1 MSLDISFNIAG
12 LVIGILGLGTFQ
24 MLIFV
29 IRSLLPHHRLA
40 SLEKDYTAAVNL
52 FECSLAEDLLFD
64 REVIRIRETL
74 ESIRA
79 SMNLLHNEAIGLRS
93 VWQQLSAIFRTMS
106 SELGELCDRIHEVRV
121 VLASSSQNGRARLQ
135 ETGRR
140 YRPCIRPSTTT
151 SSNARSSRM
160 TYVMPMGSQSSP
172 SDVLDRSAGSDIVP
186 NQPRCLDAPP
196 SGSSNHSTSSLP
208 STQPPA
214 RRDST
219 HSTVST
225 ADTMVDLEASDIT
238 KSSAD
243 QATPSH
249 TSGTSLNPQTLPI
262 LDRSDTLSAANSLR
276 KYCADLVD
284 HVDSIQSF
292 LSLPSSRLDPD
303 VDIDGLSEGLSASK
317 AHLASLSRFWSRPET
332 GLLLPS

>member
-1 MSLDISFNIAG
+1 
-12 LVIGILGLGTFQ
+12 
-24 MLIFV
+24 
-29 IRSLLPHHRLA
+29 
-40 SLEKDYTAAVNL
+40 
-52 FECSLAEDLLFD
+52 
-64 REVIRIRETL
+64 
-74 ESIRA
+74 
-79 SMNLLHNEAIGLRS
+79 MNLLHNEAIGLRS

-121 VLASSSQNGRARLQ
+121 VLAVRFRFLISFLLSEYLQSSSQNGRARLQ

-151 SSNARSSRM
+151 ISNARSSRM
-160 TYVMPMGSQSSP
+160 TYVMPTGSQSSP
-172 SDVLDRSAGSDIVP
+172 SDGMSWTTWCEEPNSYTYTAVLDRSAGSDIVP

-196 SGSSNHSTSSLP
+196 SQAGSSNHSTSSLP

-249 TSGTSLNPQTLPI
+249 TSGTPLSPQTLPI

-276 KYCADLVD
+276 KYCADLID

-317 AHLASLSRFWSRPET
+317 AHLASLSRFWSRPVT
-332 GLLLPS
+332 GPLLPS